1 MDLEKMAENTFYSG
15 GPITVLLALAFAAG
29 SFVHQDERGILFL
42 DDGSTNATP
51 EVFAIA
57 QDGTSTLVYAN
68 AGYSAPLRDNS
79 RTARTSP
86 QERTPSSRFLG
97 PGPSLP
103 GGGNNAPQG
112 GGGIGAPAQPNS
124 NGLVPAPNF
133 PNAGANQFANAP
145 GAGGSGGGLQP
156 IAPINSGG
164 GPFGGLTP
172 VSQDPET
179 PGPNDPNAPLTPVNP
194 DAGPVPA
201 VPEPASW
208 LLMILGVAALGG
220 ALRYQNK
227 RKPIHPALS
236 A

>member
-1 MDLEKMAENTFYSG
+1 MATNKFHSS
-15 GPITVLLALAFAAG
+15 GPITALLAIAFTAG

-68 AGYSAPLRDNS
+68 AGYSAPVRTNS
-79 RTARTSP
+79 RRARISA

-97 PGPSLP
+97 SGPSLP
-103 GGGNNAPQG
+103 DGGNSDSPQG
-112 GGGIGAPAQPNS
+112 AGGFGAPSQPN
-124 NGLVPAPNF
+124 NLVPAPNL
-133 PNAGANQFANAP
+133 PNAGANQFTSTP

-156 IAPINSGG
+156 IAPINSNG
-164 GPFGGLTP
+164 GPIGGFLTP
-172 VSQDPET
+172 ASQDPET
-179 PGPNDPNAPLTPVNP
+179 PGPGDPNAPLTPANP
-194 DAGPVPA
+194 DVGPVPA

-220 ALRYQNK
+220 ALRYQNR
-227 RKPIHPALS
+227 RKPMHWSPA